1 MKTRAALFH
10 AVGEPLEVV
19 ELDLDEP
26 ASDEVVVRMAAV
38 GICGTDLHQVKGE
51 FQRPTPMV
59 LGHEGAGV
67 VEEVGDA
74 VDVAPGGRR
83 GRPLLGAVVRRVRR
97 LPPRPAGRVHAAQ
110 RARSPTA
117 RCADGTT
124 GMSHRGETVYRGTA
138 TGCLAERVVVTEQ
151 VALPL
156 RGAVPLEQA
165 ALLGCAAL
173 TGVGA
178 VLFAAHVT
186 PGASVLVIGAGGVG
200 QFVVQGARI
209 AGAGAIVACDPSAAR
224 RDAGAHRSGAT
235 HVAVPDDLRELLRSE
250 LPDGADFAFDAVGYP
265 ETTETALR
273 STRDGGTTV
282 IVGLPPQGLRLDL
295 DPFELIREGEAAHRH
310 DLRLGGSGRRA
321 PRAARAR
328 PRRVG
333 SSSRARSARRSR
345 STGSTTRSTPAS
357 RARPAGSSSCPSR
370 LAQKRVALR
379 GNEAVRRRSRRL
391 QGCAP
396 PKAGIE
402 RRGSARR
409 IPASRN

>member
-19 ELDLDEP
+19 ELHLDDP
-26 ASDEVVVRMAAV
+26 RPHEVVVRMTAV

-51 FQRPTPMV
+51 FRRPTPMV

-74 VDVAPGGRR
+74 VTSLRVGDEVVLSWAPSCGVCAGCRR
-83 GRPLLGAVVRRVRR
+83 GRPATCKPLNAAIPNGT
-97 LPPRPAGRVHAAQ
+97 LP
-110 RARSPTA
+110 
-117 RCADGTT
+117 DGTT
-124 GMSHRGETVYRGTA
+124 GMSYRGATVYRGTA

-156 RGAVPLEQA
+156 RAAVPLDQA
-165 ALLGCAAL
+165 ALLGCAVL

-178 VLFAAHVT
+178 VLYAAHVT

-209 AGAGAIVACDPSAAR
+209 AGAGAIVACDPVPARLDAAR
-224 RDAGAHRSGAT
+224 IAGAT
-235 HVAVPDDLRELLRSE
+235 HVAVPDDLRELLRAE

-265 ETTETALR
+265 ETVETALR

-295 DPFELIREGEAAHRH
+295 DPFELIRKEKRLTGTLYGSEDPAVSLPAMLEHVQAGRLELAGSLGPSFPLDRVDDAVNASLAGEA
-310 DLRLGGSGRRA
+310 GRVIVV
-321 PRAARAR
+321 P
-328 PRRVG
+328 
-333 SSSRARSARRSR
+333 
-345 STGSTTRSTPAS
+345 
-357 RARPAGSSSCPSR
+357 
-370 LAQKRVALR
+370 
-379 GNEAVRRRSRRL
+379 
-391 QGCAP
+391 
-396 PKAGIE
+396 
-402 RRGSARR
+402 
-409 IPASRN
+409 